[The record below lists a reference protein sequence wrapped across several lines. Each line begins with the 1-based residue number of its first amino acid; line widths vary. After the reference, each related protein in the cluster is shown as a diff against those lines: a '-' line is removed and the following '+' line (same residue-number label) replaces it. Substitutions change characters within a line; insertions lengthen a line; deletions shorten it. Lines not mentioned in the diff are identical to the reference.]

1 MAPNKNK
8 KSKSKERDVAPLL
21 KSVTVEKID
30 ETVKAAAAA
39 AASGKPIPV
48 DSDSDDAASTG
59 AGKTFSIS
67 FTSGET
73 YEVHVP
79 QDVLQE
85 DWGGVKELRGRV
97 VALANLYARKQKRKI
112 ILSLPRVRSLKELLA
127 VRIFDGLNYD
137 LAKGHAG
144 DEGTNLAN
152 TNIRWL
158 LVNQWRS
165 LAKRGYISEGD
176 VEKAA
181 AGVLIYD
188 AHPFAMTW
196 KGDDGNPLAPDDQMI
211 EMCGGV
217 KEAEEMMLLYISYL
231 SALMGTWC
239 KAFGKLA
246 PVVTYGEYARLLGPM
261 LGGVAEVVAQAMHP
275 TAGFLLMKVPSKV
288 RLKLDK
294 HIRGTDR
301 ALETIARLQGIELLW
316 GEIKYWPVWKSISR

>member
-1 MAPNKNK
+1 M
-8 KSKSKERDVAPLL
+8 
-21 KSVTVEKID
+21 
-30 ETVKAAAAA
+30 KAAAATA
-39 AASGKPIPV
+39 VRGKPIPV

-246 PVVTYGEYARLLGPM
+246 PVVTFGEYAERLGAM
-261 LGGVAEVVAQAMHP
+261 LGDVADVVGRAIHP
-275 TAGFLLMKVPSKV
+275 TAGFIFMRDPSKAQ
-288 RLKLDK
+288 LKLDK
-294 HIRGTDR
+294 HMRGTDR
-301 ALETIARLQGIELLW
+301 ALEAIARIQDIELLR
-316 GEIKYWPVWKSISR
+316 GEIKYWPVWTSTSR

>member
-1 MAPNKNK
+1 MAPAK
-8 KSKSKERDVAPLL
+8 KKSSKSKKRNVAPLL
-21 KSVTVEKID
+21 KGVTVEKID
-30 ETVKAAAAA
+30 ETVRDAAA

-67 FTSGET
+67 FPSGET
-73 YEVHVP
+73 YEVQVP
-79 QDVLQE
+79 ADVLRA
-85 DWGGVKELRGRV
+85 DWGGVEALRARV
-97 VALANLYARKQKRKI
+97 VALTDLYARKQKRKI
-112 ILSLPRVRSLKELLA
+112 VLSLPRARSLKELLA

-152 TNIRWL
+152 TNIRWIL
-158 LVNQWRS
+158 EHVWRS

-181 AGVLIYD
+181 DGVVIID
-188 AHPFAMTW
+188 AHPFAMAW
-196 KGDDGNPLAPDDQMI
+196 KGDNGKPLEPDDQMI

-217 KEAEEMMLLYISYL
+217 KEAEEMMLRYVSYL

-239 KAFGKLA
+239 KAFGKRA
-246 PVVTYGEYARLLGPM
+246 PVVTFGEYAERLGAM
-261 LGGVAEVVAQAMHP
+261 LGDVADVVGRAIHP
-275 TAGFLLMKVPSKV
+275 TAGFIFMSDPSKAH
-288 RLKLDK
+288 LKLDK

-301 ALETIARLQGIELLW
+301 ALEAIARIQDIELLR

>member
-21 KSVTVEKID
+21 KGVTVTKID

-48 DSDSDDAASTG
+48 DSDSDDAAPTG

-67 FTSGET
+67 FSSGET

-79 QDVLQE
+79 ADVLEE
-85 DWGGVKELRGRV
+85 DWDGVEALRARV
-97 VALANLYARKQKRKI
+97 RALADLYARKQKRKI
-112 ILSLPRVRSLKELLA
+112 VLSLPRVHSLKELLA
-127 VRIFDGLNYD
+127 VRIFSAMNYD
-137 LAKGHAG
+137 LAKGHPG

-152 TNIRWL
+152 TNVRWL
-158 LVNQWRS
+158 LERGWRS
-165 LAKRGYISEGD
+165 LAKRGMICEGD

-181 AGVLIYD
+181 VGVVIID
-188 AHPFAMTW
+188 AHPFAMAW
-196 KGDDGNPLAPDDQMI
+196 KGDNGKPLEPDDQMI

-239 KAFGKLA
+239 KAFGKRA
-246 PVVTYGEYARLLGPM
+246 PVVTFGEYAERLGAM
-261 LGGVAEVVAQAMHP
+261 LGDVADVVGRAMHP
-275 TAGFLLMKVPSKV
+275 TAGFIFMRAPSRK
-288 RLKLDK
+288 LKLDK
-294 HIRGTDR
+294 HLRGTDR
-301 ALETIARLQGIELLW
+301 ALEAIARIQGIELLQ
-316 GEIKYWPVWKSISR
+316 GEIKYWPVWKSTSR

>member
-21 KSVTVEKID
+21 KNVTVEKID
-30 ETVKAAAAA
+30 ETVKAAAATA
-39 AASGKPIPV
+39 ARGKPIPV

-239 KAFGKLA
+239 KAFGRRA
-246 PVVTYGEYARLLGPM
+246 PVVTFGEYAERLGAM
-261 LGGVAEVVAQAMHP
+261 LGDVADVVGRAIHP
-275 TAGFLLMKVPSKV
+275 TAGFIFMRAPSRK
-288 RLKLDK
+288 LKLDK
-294 HIRGTDR
+294 HMRGTDR
-301 ALETIARLQGIELLW
+301 ALEAIARIQDIELLR
-316 GEIKYWPVWKSISR
+316 GEIKYWPVWTSTSR